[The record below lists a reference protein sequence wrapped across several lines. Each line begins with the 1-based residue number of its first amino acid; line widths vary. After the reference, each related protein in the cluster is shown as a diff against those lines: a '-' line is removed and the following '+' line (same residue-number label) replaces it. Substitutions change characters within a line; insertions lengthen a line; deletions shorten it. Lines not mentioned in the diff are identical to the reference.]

1 MHTRALVQFRNY
13 CGLKKIARCGF
24 PWAKTTKRPV
34 ASVHTNCETALAA
47 ILLFPLTLG
56 YTMNA
61 AGQNG
66 KQQRIAELAYQAEME
81 HEGGDCPD
89 ALTLGDR
96 NVCLNDARVET
107 YKNYSTFFNALR
119 EALIQSSP
127 NDANA
132 LALDG
137 TEVVW
142 EKYRVTACDAMV
154 KVYDLGTIKHP
165 GSSEPSA
172 QTRCLIQLTRSRMH
186 DLKQLYAA
194 TL

>member
-1 MHTRALVQFRNY
+1 MNLRS
-13 CGLKKIARCGF
+13 
-24 PWAKTTKRPV
+24 P
-34 ASVHTNCETALAA
+34 AA
-47 ILLFPLTLG
+47 ILLLLLVLVSHLRG
-56 YTMNA
+56 A
-61 AGQNG
+61 AQDG
-66 KQQRIAELAYQAEME
+66 KQQHIADLAYEAEMS
-81 HEGGDCPD
+81 HEVGACPG
-89 ALTLGDR
+89 ALDVADR
-96 NVCLNDARVET
+96 DVCLNDARDET
-107 YKNYSTFFNALR
+107 YKNYKQFFGALR

-172 QTRCLIQLTRSRMH
+172 QTRCLITLTRSRMR
-186 DLKQLYAA
+186 DLKELYAP